1 MKKWLTGFT
10 AAGLAALF
18 PLGASAAS
26 PATGEAPRS
35 PIPFILA
42 GIGLVLVIAMV
53 VLTSMSKKKQG
64 DTPPPEGPQPPA
76 SPMPPQPPAPSDGGE
91 APENRDPSDGNPPV
105 G

>member
-26 PATGEAPRS
+26 PVTGEAPRS

-64 DTPPPEGPQPPA
+64 DTPPP
-76 SPMPPQPPAPSDGGE
+76 MPPQPPTPSDGGE
-91 APENRDPSDGNPPV
+91 APENRGPSDGNPPV